1 MNTQQNAHTAE
12 QNIYLPNQLNHLQ
25 RIPERKKYNSSIVTA
40 GLSIG
45 VDPAIIEFYMPQM
58 LEATKQL
65 HEARKNNHNQK

>member
-1 MNTQQNAHTAE
+1 MNTQQNAKTAE
-12 QNIYLPNQLNHLQ
+12 ENTYLLNQLNHLQ

-45 VDPAIIEFYMPQM
+45 VHPAIIEAYMPQM

-65 HEARKNNHNQK
+65 NEAQKKTDK